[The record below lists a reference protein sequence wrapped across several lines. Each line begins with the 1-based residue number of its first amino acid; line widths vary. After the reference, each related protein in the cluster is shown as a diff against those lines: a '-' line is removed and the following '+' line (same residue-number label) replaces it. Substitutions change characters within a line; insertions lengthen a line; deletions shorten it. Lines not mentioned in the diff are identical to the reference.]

1 MPLVADWAVM
11 TVWVAVL
18 GAIPLCAIGV
28 WTVTHPNGGY
38 RAAGG
43 VGSGLS
49 PSTRRACGVALI
61 VFAVVIVVLA
71 VTDPA
76 GALDRSASG

>member
-1 MPLVADWAVM
+1 M
-11 TVWVAVL
+11 TVWLAVL
-18 GAIPLCAIGV
+18 GAIALCAVGA
-28 WTVTHPNGGY
+28 WTVTHPDGGY

-61 VFAVVIVVLA
+61 VFAVVVVVIALA
-71 VTDPA
+71 DPA
-76 GALDRSASG
+76 MALGRSG

>member
-1 MPLVADWAVM
+1 M
-11 TVWVAVL
+11 TLWLGVLAGITL
-18 GAIPLCAIGV
+18 GAVGA

-61 VFAVVIVVLA
+61 VFAVLIVVTA
-71 VTDPA
+71 IADPA
-76 GALDRSASG
+76 MALERRPSG